1 MSSTSLV
8 RSSYD
13 RIGGYEP
20 PRRRGGFFRF
30 VVAVGI
36 GVGGTLAWQAYGDQI
51 REKLAVAYPQLG
63 WLAPH
68 LVSSS
73 TGAASS
79 SSRGLEQQLQEMA
92 LNLATMRQR
101 VEQLSV
107 QVANGQDQL
116 NRDIGARVQAS
127 EHDILDRMAQP
138 RTGDAASATAVR
150 KPPQAAP
157 TQVR

>member
-1 MSSTSLV
+1 MASTSLI

-36 GVGGTLAWQAYGDQI
+36 GVGGTLAWQSYGDQI

-63 WLAPH
+63 WMAPH

-79 SSRGLEQQLQEMA
+79 SSARGLEQQLQE
-92 LNLATMRQR
+92 LSSGLATMRQR
-101 VEQLSV
+101 VEQLSL
-107 QVANGQDQL
+107 QVASGQDQL
-116 NRDIGARVQAS
+116 NRDIGARLQAS
-127 EHDILDRMAQP
+127 EHDILDRIAQRP
-138 RTGDAASATAVR
+138 SEASASAVR
-150 KPPQAAP
+150 KPPPAAP
-157 TQVR
+157 TQMR